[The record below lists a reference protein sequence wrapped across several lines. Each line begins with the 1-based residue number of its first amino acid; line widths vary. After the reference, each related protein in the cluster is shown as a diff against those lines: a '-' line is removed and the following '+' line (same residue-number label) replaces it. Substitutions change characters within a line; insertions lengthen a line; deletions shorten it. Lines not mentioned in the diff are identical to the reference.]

1 MLRVVTLIA
10 LACAAAPAWA
20 SEVGVVSA
28 GDPALQSQVAT
39 RFASWLR
46 THGHTVVEQPLSLD
60 AANTLTNCF
69 TLDDLACARGVFEAQ
84 SKTDRLVFVRS
95 VVTGRNV
102 TFDVYWFVR
111 GKDAIGER
119 RICQKCEEHAWYGLT
134 DKMLDRL
141 VGNRLTTRRTEE
153 RPSRLGPAI
162 LLGAGIATIAAGGI
176 FLYYGSRDGGDQK
189 YIYPDSTP
197 IGIALAAV
205 GAGGTIGGTIWL
217 IQVGSTRSG
226 PVASATRGGAYLGW
240 AGHF

>member
-1 MLRVVTLIA
+1 MLRVVTMIA
-10 LACAAAPAWA
+10 FACAAAPAWA

-28 GDPALQSQVAT
+28 GDPALQNQVGE

-60 AANTLTNCF
+60 ATNTLTNCF
-69 TLDDLACARGVFEAQ
+69 TIDDLACARGVFEAQ

-95 VVTGRNV
+95 IVTGRNV

-111 GKDAIGER
+111 GKDAVGER
-119 RICQKCEEHAWYGLT
+119 RICEKCEEHGWYSLT

-141 VGNRLTTRRTEE
+141 VGDRLATRRVEHH
-153 RPSRLGPAI
+153 PSRLGPSI

-176 FLYYGSRDGGDQK
+176 FLYYGSIGGGDEK

-197 IGIALAAV
+197 VGIALAAV

-217 IQVGSTRSG
+217 IQTGSSHSG
-226 PVASATRGGAYLGW
+226 PVATATRGGAYLGW
-240 AGHF
+240 AGQF

>member
-1 MLRVVTLIA
+1 MRWLVLLLT
-10 LACAAAPAWA
+10 LACATRSGWA
-20 SEVGVVSA
+20 SDVGVVASGDADLQGPVSA
-28 GDPALQSQVAT
+28 
-39 RFASWLR
+39 RIEKWLR
-46 THGHTVVEQPLSLD
+46 KHGHTIVDAPMSAD

-95 VVTGRNV
+95 IVTGTNI

-111 GKDAIGER
+111 GKDAVGER
-119 RICQKCEEHAWYGLT
+119 RICEKCEKHGWFTLT
-134 DKMLDRL
+134 DKMLARL
-141 VGNRLTTRRTEE
+141 AGNRLRGGGGRHA
-153 RPSRLGPAI
+153 SRLGPSI
-162 LLGAGIATIAAGGI
+162 LLGAGIATIAAGAI
-176 FLYYGSRDGGDQK
+176 FLYYGSVGGEDQK
-189 YIYPDSTP
+189 YIYSDSTP

-217 IQVGSTRSG
+217 IQAGSSRSG